1 MGSLGQQGANMLAII
16 GGSAL
21 LETGWGSRS
30 LHIADGIIQSPAGA
44 TTASL
49 QIDATDLLALP
60 GIIDIHGDAF
70 ERSIMPRPGV
80 SFGLHTALRDV
91 DKQLVSHGVTTAFHG
106 ITCSW
111 EPGLRSLENTISM
124 LDALDAQK
132 SRFRC
137 DMRVHLRHE
146 VFNLDAEASILDWIA
161 TGRIQ
166 ALAFN
171 DHMRG
176 IVLSAGVKVKK
187 VKQMAQRAGLSDE
200 DFMALIERVMANEK
214 HVSGSLARLAAAAR
228 LRGIPLL
235 SHDDRHLDDRE
246 TYSALGC
253 HISEFP
259 MQQEVA
265 TAAITGGGMTVFGAP
280 NVLRGGSHIGC
291 PSAAE
296 MAQKGLCSILASD
309 YYYPAILQA
318 PFILAERGL
327 CTLAQA
333 WALVSSNPARALGLT
348 DRGCLEAG
356 KRADLILVE
365 AAPGE
370 ARLVATIC
378 GGDLA
383 WLGDARRLR
392 ASRGN

>member
-1 MGSLGQQGANMLAII
+1 MLSII

-21 LETGWGSRS
+21 LEAGWTPFP
-30 LHIADGIIQSPAGA
+30 LFIADGIIQSPDDA
-44 TTASL
+44 TPAPL
-49 QIDATDLLALP
+49 QIDATGLLALP

-80 SFGLHTALRDV
+80 SFGLSTALRDV
-91 DKQLVSHGVTTAFHG
+91 DNQLVSNGITTAFHG
-106 ITCSW
+106 VTCSW
-111 EPGLRSLENTISM
+111 EPGLRSLENTICM
-124 LDALDAQK
+124 LDALDQRKA
-132 SRFRC
+132 SICC

-146 VFNLDAEASILDWIA
+146 VFNLDAEASILDWVA
-161 TGRIQ
+161 MGRIQ

-176 IVLSAGVKVKK
+176 IVLSAGLKNNKI
-187 VKQMAQRAGLSDE
+187 KQMAQRAGLSDE
-200 DFMALIERVMANEK
+200 DFMALIERVMANESQ
-214 HVSGSLARLAAAAR
+214 VSESLARLAAAAR
-228 LRGIPLL
+228 AQGIPLL
-235 SHDDRHLDDRE
+235 SHDDRHLEDRE
-246 TYSALGC
+246 AYRALGC
-253 HISEFP
+253 EIAEFP
-259 MQQEVA
+259 MQEEVA
-265 TAAITGGGMTVFGAP
+265 KAAIAAGGMTVFGAP

-318 PFILAERGL
+318 PFILAQRGL

-333 WALVSSNPARALGLT
+333 WALVSSNPARALGLG
-348 DRGCLEAG
+348 DRGSLAPG
-356 KRADLILVE
+356 KRADVVLVE
-365 AAPGE
+365 ANQGE

-378 GGDLA
+378 GGDLV

-392 ASRGN
+392 APRGN